1 MCGLNNLNVNWVKY
15 QKTFHVM
22 VSTRILDILSFACY
36 PMNVNRVKVND
47 SMLKAEI
54 KFNLFFLEVAVGL

>member
-1 MCGLNNLNVNWVKY
+1 
-15 QKTFHVM
+15 M